1 MTIIAEKTG
10 WQSLGLI
17 LHFAA
22 AGRLPAEDAVALDK
36 RTRSADAPVTIAVP
50 MLPHISNFDDLD
62 PLKSEPG
69 VRLVL
74 VRRGEPMPADANLV
88 ILPGSKATISDLN
101 AFRSEGWDIDLK
113 AHVRRGGHVLGICG
127 GYQML
132 GHRIDDPDRMEGD
145 STGVP
150 GLGLLDVSTVMTQ
163 DKNLSAVTGTH
174 IGTHAPFSGY
184 EMHIGRTTGPDLDR
198 PVLRMQDGRQDGAS
212 SANGLV
218 KGVYVHGL
226 FNDDQQR
233 ASWLDWIGAQSSEY
247 AYEQDVETTLDAL
260 ADHLEACIDCDLLLS
275 LAAKP
280 SAQ

>member
-1 MTIIAEKTG
+1 
-10 WQSLGLI
+10 
-17 LHFAA
+17 
-22 AGRLPAEDAVALDK
+22 
-36 RTRSADAPVTIAVP
+36 
-50 MLPHISNFDDLD
+50 
-62 PLKSEPG
+62 
-69 VRLVL
+69 
-74 VRRGEPMPADANLV
+74 
-88 ILPGSKATISDLN
+88 
-101 AFRSEGWDIDLK
+101 
-113 AHVRRGGHVLGICG
+113 
-127 GYQML
+127 ML
-132 GHRIDDPDRMEGD
+132 GHRIDDPEGMEGD
-145 STGVP
+145 SIGVL
-150 GLGLLDVSTVMTQ
+150 GLGLLDVGTVMTQ
-163 DKNLSAVTGTH
+163 EKTLSAVTGTH
-174 IGTHAPFSGY
+174 IGTHALFSGY

-233 ASWLDWIGAQSSEY
+233 ASWLDWIGAQSSDY